1 MRIVR
6 LANFVAPRSGG
17 LRTALRC
24 LGEGYLR
31 AGHEPVLVVP
41 GVAAGDKKTRQG
53 RVITVPGPVLPG
65 TGGYRCIIGR
75 ARLRRLLDELTP
87 DCLEVSD
94 RFTLRWTGSWARE
107 RGVPAL
113 MVSHESLTGLLRV
126 AGLPVGV
133 AHRLADRLNQRTATT
148 YDRVVCT
155 TGWAAREFRR
165 LGVRN
170 LVEAPLGVDLHMF
183 HPQRRD
189 CGLRAEFAKPD
200 QTLIVHC
207 GRLSMEKRPQR
218 SIEALAELRLAGVDA
233 VLVVAGD
240 GPMRGQLIRQA
251 AGLPVHFTRF
261 IADPGGVARLLA
273 TADVAISPG
282 PIETFGLAAL
292 EALACGT
299 PVIVDAAS
307 ALPEVVGPAGVAVQ
321 ADSTG
326 PAGFAA
332 GVREVLAWPAEDR
345 RAAARARAE
354 QFGWPA
360 AVAGFLAA
368 HGLRAPRAPAITPT

>member
-41 GVAAGDKKTRQG
+41 GVAAGDKETRQG

-65 TGGYRCIIGR
+65 TGGYRCIVDR
-75 ARLRRLLDELTP
+75 AGLRRLLDDLVP
-87 DCLEVSD
+87 DRLEVSD
-94 RFTLRWTGSWARE
+94 QIFLRWTGSWARE
-107 RGVPAL
+107 HGVPAL
-113 MVSHESLTGLLRV
+113 MVAHESMTGLLRV
-126 AGLPVGV
+126 AGLPDGV
-133 AHRLADRLNQRTATT
+133 AHRLADQFNRRTASA

-165 LGVRN
+165 IGVRN
-170 LVEAPLGVDLHMF
+170 LVEAPLGVDLHTF

-189 CGLRAEFAKPD
+189 PGLRAEFARPD
-200 QTLIVHC
+200 QPLIVHC
-207 GRLSMEKRPQR
+207 GRLSVEKRPQR
-218 SIEALAELRLAGVDA
+218 SIAALAALRAAGVDA

-240 GPMRGQLIRQA
+240 GPIRGRLARQA

-261 IADPGGVARLLA
+261 IADPGGIARLLA
-273 TADVAISPG
+273 SADVALAPG

-299 PVIVDAAS
+299 PVVVDAAS
-307 ALPEVVGPAGVAVQ
+307 ALPEVVGAAGVAVR
-321 ADSTG
+321 DN
-326 PAGFAA
+326 FAA
-332 GVREVLAWPAEDR
+332 GVRELLAWPADAR
-345 RAAARARAE
+345 RAEARARAE

-360 AVAGFLAA
+360 AVASFLVA
-368 HGLRAPRAPAITPT
+368 HGLRAPTITRA